1 MKKTK
6 ESLLKVAQRLFTKHG
21 VAEVS
26 LRMIAAEA
34 GISHSNLIYHYP
46 TKNDLII
53 ALHNE
58 LMANAISLNQKVKVA
73 ANPIEGLFQSTEIGF
88 RILYDYRFLMID
100 LNYIL
105 RDNKVLLKTFRD
117 LETLRSSMYL
127 AEIEKAV
134 DLKLMRNELYKGEFD
149 ELILRIKIFSDSWI
163 ASSEIYDSGAAE
175 KIIQKYTQLFMGF
188 FFPYL
193 TEKGRKLFAQQKS

>member
-6 ESLLKVAQRLFTKHG
+6 ESLLKVAQRLFTKQG

-26 LRMIAAEA
+26 LRSIAAEA

-58 LMANAISLNQKVKVA
+58 LLANAIALNQKVKVA
-73 ANPIEGLFQSTEIGF
+73 VNPIEGLFLSTEAGF
-88 RILYDYRFLMID
+88 RILYEFRFLMLD

-105 RDNKVLLKTFRD
+105 RANKSLLKTFRD
-117 LETLRSSMYL
+117 LEKVRAGMYQ
-127 AEIEKAV
+127 AEIKKAV
-134 DLKLMRNELYKGEFD
+134 DLKLMRNELYTGEFD
-149 ELILRIKIFSDSWI
+149 ELIVRIKIFSEAWI
-163 ASSEIYDSGAAE
+163 PSSEIYDSGPVE

-193 TEKGRKLFAQQKS
+193 TEKGRKLFEKQK

>member
-21 VAEVS
+21 VADVS
-26 LRMIAAEA
+26 LRSIAAEA

-58 LMANAISLNQKVKVA
+58 LLESATALNQKVKVA
-73 ANPIEGLFQSTEIGF
+73 TNPIEGLFQSTEIGF
-88 RILYDYRFLMID
+88 RVLYDYRFLMLD
-100 LNYIL
+100 LNYVL
-105 RDNKVLLKTFRD
+105 RDNKTLHNTFRD
-117 LETLRSSMYL
+117 LESLRARMYET
-127 AEIEKAV
+127 EIKKAV
-134 DLKLMRNELYKGEFD
+134 DLKFMRNELYKGEFD
-149 ELILRIKIFSDSWI
+149 ELISRIKIFSDSWI
-163 ASSEIYDSGAAE
+163 ASSEIYDSGTAE
-175 KIIQKYTQLFMGF
+175 KIIKKYTQLFMGF

-193 TEKGRKLFAQQKS
+193 TEKGRKIFGQYK

>member
-6 ESLLKVAQRLFTKHG
+6 ESLLKVAQRLFTKLG

-26 LRMIAAEA
+26 LRAIAAEA

-46 TKNDLII
+46 TKNDLIS
-53 ALHNE
+53 ALHQE
-58 LMANAISLNQKVKVA
+58 LLANAIALNQKVSVA
-73 ANPIEGLFQSTEIGF
+73 ANPIEGLFQSTETGF
-88 RILYDYRFLMID
+88 RILYEYRFLMLD

-105 RDNKVLLKTFRD
+105 RDNKSLLKTFRD
-117 LETLRSSMYL
+117 LEKVRASMYD
-127 AEIEKAV
+127 AEIKKAV
-134 DLKLMRNELYKGEFD
+134 DLKLMRNELYKGEFE
-149 ELILRIKIFSDSWI
+149 ELIDRIKIFSDAWI
-163 ASSEIYDSGAAE
+163 PSSEIYDSGSAE

-193 TEKGRKLFAQQKS
+193 TEKGRKVFAKQK

>member
-26 LRMIAAEA
+26 LRSIAAEA

-46 TKNDLII
+46 TKNDLIM

-58 LMANAISLNQKVKVA
+58 LIANAISLNQKVKIA
-73 ANPIEGLFQSTEIGF
+73 HNPIEGLFESTETGF
-88 RILYDYRFLMID
+88 RILYEYRFLMID

-105 RDNKVLLKTFRD
+105 RDNKTLHKIFRD
-117 LETLRSSMYL
+117 LETMRANMYTS
-127 AEIEKAV
+127 EIHKAV
-134 DLKLMRNELYKGEFD
+134 ELKLMRGELYKGEFD
-149 ELILRIKIFSDSWI
+149 ELIVRIKIFSDAWI
-163 ASSEIYDSGAAE
+163 ASSEIYDTGAAE

-193 TEKGRKLFAQQKS
+193 TEKGRKLFAKKKS

>member
-26 LRMIAAEA
+26 LRSIAAEA

-58 LMANAISLNQKVKVA
+58 LLANAIALNQKVKVA
-73 ANPIEGLFQSTEIGF
+73 ANPIEGLFQSTETGF
-88 RILYDYRFLMID
+88 RILYDYRFLMLD

-105 RDNKVLLKTFRD
+105 RDNKTLHKTFRD
-117 LETLRSSMYL
+117 LEKLRASMYE
-127 AEIEKAV
+127 AEIQKAAA
-134 DLKLMRNELYKGEFD
+134 LKLMRNELYKGEFD
-149 ELILRIKIFSDSWI
+149 ELISRIKIFSDSWI
-163 ASSEIYDSGAAE
+163 ASSEIYDAGAAE

-193 TEKGRKLFAQQKS
+193 TEKGRKVFAKHQ